1 MFSKPAAKTTFR
13 IPTPAAKPQ
22 SAVARPLGAGAQP
35 SAAAQTKSQQDGRN
49 SSQDQQNPNQFSEAA
64 GDAPKEEFK
73 VDDAFWMALGMALKL
88 DASEAS
94 KFGETRC
101 IRSGD
106 TEILYVPDPES
117 DPKAPRI
124 STIARLN
131 LKVDELDVPQFMGLL
146 QANGALV
153 LNLGLALTVGDDAH
167 AMIVSCTGSDDLQK
181 VTQWTEASAMVGH
194 SFAAAMSAAAAGGE
208 SPPMQ

>member
-1 MFSKPAAKTTFR
+1 MFNKPAAKTTFR
-13 IPTPAAKPQ
+13 IPTPAAK
-22 SAVARPLGAGAQP
+22 AQP
-35 SAAAQTKSQQDGRN
+35 GATARHASNASSAAPAKSLQGGGLNQPNPQDTETNG
-49 SSQDQQNPNQFSEAA
+49 SAE
-64 GDAPKEEFK
+64 PKEEFK
-73 VDDAFWMALGMALKL
+73 VDDAFWVALATALKL
-88 DASEAS
+88 DASEAN

-131 LKVDELDVPQFMGLL
+131 LKVDTLDVPQFMGLL

-167 AMIVSCTGSDDLQK
+167 AMLVSCSGSDDLQK

-194 SFAAAMSAAAAGGE
+194 SFAAAMSAAAENTG
-208 SPPMQ
+208 PLQ

>member
-1 MFSKPAAKTTFR
+1 MFNKPAAKTSFR

-22 SAVARPLGAGAQP
+22 PAAAAARPA
-35 SAAAQTKSQQDGRN
+35 STAAAQAKPQQGGAQANPRN
-49 SSQDQQNPNQFSEAA
+49 PSSSDQIDTSA
-64 GDAPKEEFK
+64 APKEEFK
-73 VDDAFWMALGMALKL
+73 VDDAFWIALGTALKL
-88 DASEAS
+88 EPAEAA

-131 LKVDELDVPQFMGLL
+131 LKVDTLDVPQFMGLL

-167 AMIVSCTGSDDLQK
+167 AMLVSCTGSDDLQK

-194 SFAAAMSAAAAGGE
+194 SFTAAMSAAAEGGE
-208 SPPMQ
+208 NKGPLQ

>member
-1 MFSKPAAKTTFR
+1 MFNKPAAKTAFR
-13 IPTPAAKPQ
+13 IPTPAVKPQPAAAAARPASTAAAQAKPQ
-22 SAVARPLGAGAQP
+22 GQP
-35 SAAAQTKSQQDGRN
+35 QTQR
-49 SSQDQQNPNQFSEAA
+49 NPNPSDQIDTSA
-64 GDAPKEEFK
+64 APKEEFK
-73 VDDAFWMALGMALKL
+73 VDDAFWMALGTALKL
-88 DASEAS
+88 EPAEAS

-167 AMIVSCTGSDDLQK
+167 AMLVSCTGSDDLQK

-194 SFAAAMSAAAAGGE
+194 SFTAAMSAAAE
-208 SPPMQ
+208 SAENKGTLQ